1 MLMAMPEVGHV
12 SQREAGQQSFGRN
25 FPTILSVAEQIFPDL
40 VAHCLRGA
48 TVICNDYCS
57 FFGHKALP
65 CTQRQISYVT
75 KASRNVR
82 ELDEFQGGHVGSA
95 QTKYVRDNRLRVLNN
110 SAL

>member
-57 FFGHKALP
+57 FLVLVATKLYRVPSDRYHTLQK
-65 CTQRQISYVT
+65 QIEMWE
-75 KASRNVR
+75 N
-82 ELDEFQGGHVGSA
+82 
-95 QTKYVRDNRLRVLNN
+95 
-110 SAL
+110 